1 MLIPS
6 LMFLYLSFRV
16 NRSEAL
22 LLTRYLSSKISYDD
36 AVISL
41 DKWARSSSVS
51 KSPSSIDNVSNVIN
65 SDASGLRAIDY
76 LVGRW
81 FTTKGTANNAC
92 RSGKV
97 CLNGKKIYS
106 SKRLTTGDELVID
119 FTEDV
124 VPERSD
130 EEVILADKVASLEL
144 HRLVNYTSHVLDE
157 RRYPPLHILYED
169 NDLAVVFKPSGIHSL
184 KWLGT
189 MKKKMFALDDILPL
203 VLTAP
208 AIVVDDNGSSSDSMK
223 RPIPCHRLDARVSG
237 CLIVAKTS
245 KAQSDLSKQFSNR
258 YVEKEYRAI
267 LAGNLTEAIKRDSNL
282 NQPSIVE
289 WIPSCETDELGK
301 QKRGRIIDPIDGFD
315 AITEMEIVEIS
326 PCNVY
331 GALTTVT
338 LFPCTGR
345 RHQLR
350 RHCAAMGCPIIGDD
364 LYHDAAMRPPGDRRA
379 AIRALS
385 VGRIKSAG
393 SSEEDNNDSDESDES
408 DESDTE
414 HSNISTDS
422 STRSSERDE
431 AGAYTSVGGYSDE
444 YINKGVRKKVGIFL
458 MCTALEFYHPTLTLS
473 GLSATD
479 QMSSPKPASTESPSM
494 EGGNRLETV
503 TELEAK
509 IQIEVNGA
517 NRAVEAPID
526 RIKINV
532 RCEESPRFTRLKEKA
547 LKGHLWSLANSASI

>member
-36 AVISL
+36 AVTSL

-144 HRLVNYTSHVLDE
+144 HRLVNYTSHILDE

-189 MKKKMFALDDILPL
+189 MRRKMFALDDILPL

-208 AIVVDDNGSSSDSMK
+208 AIIVDDNGSSSDSMK

-267 LAGNLTEAIKRDSNL
+267 LAGNLTEAIKRDSIL
-282 NQPSIVE
+282 GQPSIVE
-289 WIPSCETDELGK
+289 WIPSSENDELGK

-315 AITEMEIVEIS
+315 ATTEMEIVEIS

-364 LYHDAAMRPPGDRRA
+364 LYHDAAMRPFGDRKA
-379 AIRALS
+379 AIEALS

-393 SSEEDNNDSDESDES
+393 ASEEDSNDSDESDES
-408 DESDTE
+408 DVEP
-414 HSNISTDS
+414 SNISTDS
-422 STRSSERDE
+422 SIRSSERDE
-431 AGAYTSVGGYSDE
+431 AGAYTSVGGDSAE
-444 YINKGVRKKVGIFL
+444 FVNKGVRKKVGIFL

-479 QMSSPKPASTESPSM
+479 QMSSPKPASTESLRM
-494 EGGNRLETV
+494 EEGNRLETV
-503 TELEAK
+503 TEVTEGK
-509 IQIEVNGA
+509 IYVEVNGF
-517 NRAVEAPID
+517 NRALEPLID

-547 LKGHLWSLANSASI
+547 LKGHLWSVANSAST

>member
-1 MLIPS
+1 MASRSDMLVLS
-6 LMFLYLSFRV
+6 LMFLYLSSRV
-16 NRSEAL
+16 IRSDAL
-22 LLTRYLSSKISYDD
+22 LLTRYLSSRISYDD
-36 AVISL
+36 AMISL
-41 DKWARSSSVS
+41 GSWARSSAVS

-81 FTTKGTANNAC
+81 FTTKGTANIAC

-124 VPERSD
+124 VPERSA
-130 EEVILADKVASLEL
+130 EEVAMAEKVASLEL
-144 HRLVNYTSHVLDE
+144 HRLVNYTSHILDE

-189 MKKKMFALDDILPL
+189 MKRKMFALDDILPL
-203 VLTAP
+203 VLTP
-208 AIVVDDNGSSSDSMK
+208 PIIVTDTNGSSSDSMK

-245 KAQSDLSKQFSNR
+245 KAQSDLSKQFEQR

-267 LAGNLTEAIKRDSNL
+267 LAGNLTEAIRRDSTL
-282 NQPSIVE
+282 SQASIVE
-289 WIPSCETDELGK
+289 WVASSKSDDDLGT
-301 QKRGRIIDPIDGFD
+301 QIRGRITDPIDGFE
-315 AITEMEIVEIS
+315 AITEIEIVEIS

-338 LFPCTGR
+338 LFPRTGR

-364 LYHDAAMRPPGDRRA
+364 LYHDAAMHPPRNRKA
-379 AIRALS
+379 AIEALS
-385 VGRIKSAG
+385 VGRIKTSSATDDD
-393 SSEEDNNDSDESDES
+393 SNDSDESDIDPS
-408 DESDTE
+408 RSF
-414 HSNISTDS
+414 TDS
-422 STRSSERDE
+422 PTNSSPLDE
-431 AGAYTSVGGYSDE
+431 AGIATPLDGVSAE
-444 YINKGVRKKVGIFL
+444 FMKEGVRKKVGIFL
-458 MCTALEFYHPTLTLS
+458 MCTGLEFYHPTHTLS
-473 GLSATD
+473 GQSVTD
-479 QMSSPKPASTESPSM
+479 QMSSAQSTSAADPGALEA
-494 EGGNRLETV
+494 NRLEAV
-503 TELEAK
+503 TEIHGQAGLDESS
-509 IQIEVNGA
+509 
-517 NRAVEAPID
+517 VEPFVD
-526 RIKINV
+526 RIKISV
-532 RCEESPRFTRLKEKA
+532 RCEESPRFARLKDKA
-547 LKGHLWSLANSASI
+547 LKGHLWQLANTATA